1 MRMKK
6 EIIPLCVIAITVLSL
21 FFIIITAAGPPP
33 RSDLAEQVRPPSVG
47 YTKDVVLV
55 RFKPE
60 KLEARTNS
68 TVIPDVA
75 ASAHAKVGAT
85 VVEEFKGV
93 PGLQLVRLPE
103 GVTVPDAVATYRQNP
118 NILYAEPNYIRHAD
132 VIPNDPILAPY
143 GVSTTPASK

>member
-1 MRMKK
+1 MKK
-6 EIIPLCVIAITVLSL
+6 ETIPLCVIAITVLSL
-21 FFIIITAAGPPP
+21 FFIVITTAGRPS
-33 RSDLAEQVRPPSVG
+33 RSDLVEHVHPSSIG

-60 KLEARTNS
+60 KLEARTDS
-68 TVIPDVA
+68 TAIPDIA

-103 GVTVPDAVATYRQNP
+103 GVTVPDAVVTYRQNP

-143 GVSTTPASK
+143 GVSTTPPSK